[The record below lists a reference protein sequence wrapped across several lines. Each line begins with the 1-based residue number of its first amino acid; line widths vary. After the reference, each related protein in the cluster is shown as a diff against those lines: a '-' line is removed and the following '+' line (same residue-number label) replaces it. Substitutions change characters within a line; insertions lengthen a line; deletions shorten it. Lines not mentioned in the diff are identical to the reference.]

1 MTCLD
6 STPTTALP
14 PVTGT
19 TPAPAEGPPVVAL
32 DDSRALD
39 PALVGA
45 KAAALAR
52 ATQAGLPVLPG
63 FVLTTAADR
72 VSARPAVEAAWRAMG
87 GESRALV
94 VRSSSTIEDGGT
106 SSMAGMFTS
115 VLDVVGWDSFDE
127 AVHTVLGSAKAL
139 PDIEMAPLAVLVQPQ
154 LRPRL
159 GGVLFGAD
167 PVTGR
172 RDRLVAAVVEGGPDK
187 LVSGLVDGAQYV
199 LSPSGR
205 VLEVERPVTG
215 MGKAERRA
223 LAGLAAQ
230 VAELFGAAQ
239 DVEWAIEEDG
249 SLRLLQSRPITALG
263 HAAKA
268 TGPVFGPGPVAE
280 TFPDALGVLEEDI
293 WVDPLRRGVAEAL
306 ALTGAGSRRRL
317 ASSPVVVTVG
327 GRVAADLA
335 LLGVPIGP
343 KRLLARFDPRPP
355 ARRLRASWRVGRLR
369 AALPELATALLDD
382 IDRQLL
388 EVPLLDDL
396 SDADLASIL
405 DRGQQALVSLH
416 GHEVLAGLLVAPG
429 ATGTS
434 GAAVALHAL
443 SRGRADGL
451 DDNEVVARH
460 PAVLAL
466 VAPRIGPPP
475 VLPPTPAVEMPE
487 PADAGDQDALL
498 REALRM
504 RIRWVHE
511 LMARSAW
518 LLGHRLAAAGR
529 LAGPEAVRD
538 CRLVEVAG
546 LVNGAD
552 APALA
557 ERARD
562 RPATSLPAMFR
573 LSEDGHVVPVVA
585 TGPAAGGRGAS
596 GGRAVGVVHGNGAP
610 GAGAVLVVP
619 TLDPALATVLPHLG
633 AIVAES
639 GSVLSHLAILAR
651 EFGVP
656 AVVGVPDA
664 VRRFSPGST
673 VVVDGTTG
681 EVSLVDGTT
690 GEVSLVDGT
699 TGEVSHEAID
709 LRGAA

>member
-1 MTCLD
+1 MRRMTCMD
-6 STPTTALP
+6 TS
-14 PVTGT
+14 PVAPEAP
-19 TPAPAEGPPVVAL
+19 PAPSPATARSTATPVVFL
-32 DDSRALD
+32 DDPAALD
-39 PALVGA
+39 PSVVGA

-52 ATQAGLPVLPG
+52 ASQAGLPVLPG
-63 FVLTTAADR
+63 FVFTTGADWAADR
-72 VSARPAVEAAWRAMG
+72 ADIEAAWRAIG

-172 RDRLVAAVVEGGPDK
+172 RDRLVAAVVEGGPDQ
-187 LVSGLVDGAQYV
+187 LVSGVVDGAQYV
-199 LSPSGR
+199 LSPAGR
-205 VLEVERPVTG
+205 ALKVERPVRG

-230 VAELFGAAQ
+230 VSELFGGAQ

-249 SLRLLQSRPITALG
+249 ALRLLQSRPITALG
-263 HAAKA
+263 HRAEG

-280 TFPDALGVLEEDI
+280 TFPDALSPLEEDL

-317 ASSPVVVTVG
+317 AQSPVVVTVG

-335 LLGVPIGP
+335 LLGVATGP
-343 KRLLARFDPRPP
+343 KRFLARFDPRPP
-355 ARRLRASWRVGRLR
+355 ARRLRAAWRVGRLR
-369 AALPELATALLDD
+369 AALPELATGLVDE
-382 IDRQLL
+382 IDRRLL
-388 EVPLLDDL
+388 EVPALEELSNDELL
-396 SDADLASIL
+396 SVL
-405 DRGQQALVSLH
+405 DRAGQALVALH
-416 GHEVLAGLLVAPG
+416 GHEILTGLLVAPG

-434 GAAVALHAL
+434 GAAVALSAL
-443 SRGRADGL
+443 ARGRADGL

-466 VAPRIGPPP
+466 VAPRVGPAA
-475 VLPPTPAVEMPE
+475 VLPPVPAAVPPLPSDAEGQ
-487 PADAGDQDALL
+487 ADQHALL

-511 LMARSAW
+511 LTARAAW
-518 LLGHRLAAAGR
+518 LLGQRLAASGA
-529 LAGPEAVRD
+529 LADAQSVRNL
-538 CRLVEVAG
+538 RLVELAG
-546 LVNGAD
+546 SVHGAEP
-552 APALA
+552 PALP
-557 ERARD
+557 ERAAD
-562 RPATSLPAMFR
+562 RPTTPLPAMFR
-573 LSEDGHVVPVVA
+573 LAADGHVVPVAA
-585 TGPAAGGRGAS
+585 TGPVTGGRGAG
-596 GGRAVGVVHGNGAP
+596 GGRAVGVVHGEGAP
-610 GAGAVLVVP
+610 EAGSILVVP
-619 TLDPALATVLPHLG
+619 TLDPALATVLPSLG

-664 VRRFSPGST
+664 VTRFPAGSR
-673 VVVDGTTG
+673 VMVDGTTG
-681 EVSLVDGTT
+681 KVTLLDDVK
-690 GEVSLVDGT
+690 
-699 TGEVSHEAID
+699 EAPEIVD